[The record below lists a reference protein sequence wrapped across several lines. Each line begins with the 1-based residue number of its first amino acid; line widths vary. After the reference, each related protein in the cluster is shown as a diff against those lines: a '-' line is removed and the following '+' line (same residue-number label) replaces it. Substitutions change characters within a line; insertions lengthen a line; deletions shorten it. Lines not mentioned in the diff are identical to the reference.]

1 MNESLEALRGEVLD
15 RIQQSNS
22 EMEIEQLRVE
32 VLGRKGKLTLLLR
45 GLADLPAEERP
56 QAGQELNQLRRVVEE
71 HLDNNPKSAPSKRR
85 KSISR
90 FRVRA
95 GRGAGLIR

>member
-45 GLADLPAEERP
+45 GLADLPVEERP
-56 QAGQELNQLRRVVEE
+56 QAG
-71 HLDNNPKSAPSKRR
+71 
-85 KSISR
+85 
-90 FRVRA
+90 
-95 GRGAGLIR
+95 